1 MNCLDDLLLW
11 LSIIIPNSLTAKN
24 MTKIE
29 TPSYLK
35 DASQLLTADGFKIGE
50 CWYHGTTSGLADV
63 ILEQGLKG
71 SGDAELSKMTKKAMA
86 TIGNSYTER
95 KEPVYLTQSKE
106 LAYYWA
112 CQKVMARKHHFAI
125 DESAVVLAVSLSED
139 LNTNVKTDVGAATM
153 LLEDKNAYIEYLR
166 EIYNDEK
173 LFLPELDPSKV
184 DRMDYLNRLGLAYF
198 IKDISSENV
207 QILEE

>member
-1 MNCLDDLLLW
+1 
-11 LSIIIPNSLTAKN
+11 

-35 DASQLLTADGFKIGE
+35 DASQLLSADGFMVGE

-71 SGDAELSKMTKKAMA
+71 SGDAEINKMTKKAMA

-112 CQKVMARKHHFAI
+112 CQKVEARKHHFGAN
-125 DESAVVLAVSLSED
+125 ESAVVLVVALPEG
-139 LNTNVKTDVGAATM
+139 LNENVKTDVGGATL

-166 EIYNDEK
+166 EIYNGEK
-173 LFLPELDPSKV
+173 LFLAELDPSKV
-184 DRMDYLNRLGLAYF
+184 DRMDYLNRLGLAYYV
-198 IKDISSENV
+198 KDISNENV
-207 QILEE
+207 QILAE